1 MLVVINYVRMQGLL
15 SRREMIAFARDIQ
28 SAAVLHNAGIVLSQR
43 PLVDK
48 FWMYTADLAMEIRKI
63 GESTLLVVTKSRYGE
78 HPPKVYALDE
88 IGQAIEDA
96 KPHRPELATE
106 VLP

>member
-48 FWMYTADLAMEIRKI
+48 F
-63 GESTLLVVTKSRYGE
+63 
-78 HPPKVYALDE
+78 
-88 IGQAIEDA
+88 
-96 KPHRPELATE
+96 
-106 VLP
+106 

>member
-1 MLVVINYVRMQGLL
+1 
-15 SRREMIAFARDIQ
+15 
-28 SAAVLHNAGIVLSQR
+28 
-43 PLVDK
+43 
-48 FWMYTADLAMEIRKI
+48 MEIRKI